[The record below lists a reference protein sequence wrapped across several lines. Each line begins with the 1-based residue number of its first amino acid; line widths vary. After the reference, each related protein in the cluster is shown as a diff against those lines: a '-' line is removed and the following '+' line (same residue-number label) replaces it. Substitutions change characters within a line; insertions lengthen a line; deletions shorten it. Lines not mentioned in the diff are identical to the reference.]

1 VDAKPDM
8 SQQCSITALKDNHI
22 IGCIKSSLASRVGK
36 GICPSEIS
44 PGVLHPDVESSLQER
59 CEPAGACPEEG
70 YKNDPSNGTPSLCG
84 QAERVGSVHLGKE
97 KALACDLSVF
107 KGRTIR
113 ENKLFSRVC
122 YKRTRENGF
131 KLTKR
136 RFRLDIRKKDF

>member
-1 VDAKPDM
+1 M
-8 SQQCSITALKDNHI
+8 E
-22 IGCIKSSLASRVGK
+22 
-36 GICPSEIS
+36 PS
-44 PGVLHPDVESSLQER
+44 VQER
-59 CEPAGACPEEG
+59 HETVGVFPEEG
-70 YKNDPSNGTPSLCG
+70 HRNAPMGGTPSLCG

>member
-1 VDAKPDM
+1 M
-8 SQQCSITALKDNHI
+8 ILALYPAD
-22 IGCIKSSLASRVGK
+22 
-36 GICPSEIS
+36 EIS

-70 YKNDPSNGTPSLCG
+70 YKNDPRNGTPSLCG